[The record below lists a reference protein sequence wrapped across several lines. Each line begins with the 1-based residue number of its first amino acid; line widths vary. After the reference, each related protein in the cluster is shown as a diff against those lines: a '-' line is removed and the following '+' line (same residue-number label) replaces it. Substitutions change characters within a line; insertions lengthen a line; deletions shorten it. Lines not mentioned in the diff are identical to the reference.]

1 MIRFTSNTFAVEAAG
16 PDGQERRTITGIA
29 VPYNTFATVSD
40 GTTVQFAPG
49 SLPVDGKAP
58 KLYMNHDSTQAVG
71 LVSERVDSPEAMY
84 FTAKVS
90 STRAGDEA
98 LVLAADGVIDSV
110 SVGVNPTEFKY
121 DDAGNMTV
129 LKGDWVELSLVPQG
143 AFSGS
148 IITEVSAQAPQ
159 IEEPKEEPK
168 MENTPAVVEEVVIP
182 TAPIF
187 AQAKRTFAM
196 PSAGEYMAAYHI
208 GGDTFRKVNEAFLE
222 ASKLKQTALQA
233 AAGDV
238 TTTDTPGLLPVPVLG
253 PVFDDLNYIRPV
265 VAAVGARAMPN
276 GGNSKT
282 WIRPTWTTHTGVG
295 TQSSELAAVTAV
307 TPVIASN
314 VISKT
319 TLSGQVTF
327 SVQDVDFTSP
337 AALEIILRDL
347 AGQYMLQSDNLAAD
361 QMVAQG
367 ASSGLTWTVAA
378 GDPTDLI
385 ETLYETAESI
395 LAATNFLPD
404 HLFVAPDVWRKLSTQ
419 LDADNR
425 PVFPYAAAAGL
436 MGVNGFGTQNITT
449 TSVMNPFGLNLVVD
463 RNFAA
468 GTMILARGNAVEF
481 YEQIKGIITRDEPA
495 TLGKVFSYYG
505 YASLFVADATMVQKI
520 VVA

>member
-1 MIRFTSNTFAVEAAG
+1 
-16 PDGQERRTITGIA
+16 
-29 VPYNTFATVSD
+29 
-40 GTTVQFAPG
+40 
-49 SLPVDGKAP
+49 
-58 KLYMNHDSTQAVG
+58 
-71 LVSERVDSPEAMY
+71 
-84 FTAKVS
+84 
-90 STRAGDEA
+90 
-98 LVLAADGVIDSV
+98 
-110 SVGVNPTEFKY
+110 
-121 DDAGNMTV
+121 
-129 LKGDWVELSLVPQG
+129 
-143 AFSGS
+143 
-148 IITEVSAQAPQ
+148 
-159 IEEPKEEPK
+159 
-168 MENTPAVVEEVVIP
+168 MENTPAIVEETVIP

-253 PVFDDLNYIRPV
+253 PVFEDLNYIRPV

-282 WIRPTWTTHTGVG
+282 WIRPTWTTHTDVG

-327 SVQDVDFTSP
+327 SVQDIDFTSP
-337 AALEIILRDL
+337 AALDIILRDL
-347 AGQYMLQSDNLAAD
+347 AGQYMLKSDNFAAD
-361 QMVAQG
+361 EMVSQG
-367 ASSGLTWTVAA
+367 GASGLTWTVAA

-385 ETLYETAESI
+385 ETLYEVAESQ
-395 LAATNFLPD
+395 LAATNYLPD
-404 HLFVAPDVWRKLSTQ
+404 HLFVSPDVWRKLSTQ

-481 YEQIKGIITRDEPA
+481 YEQIKGIITRDEPSI
-495 TLGKVFSYYG
+495 LGKVFSYYG
-505 YASLFVADATMVQKI
+505 YTSLFVADATMVSKI
-520 VVA
+520 TVA